1 LDSADQVV
9 FVLQLIIA
17 LGPLAVYFLGLGL
30 VNSQAHP
37 CLVRARSDFVLLA
50 IAFVPVIVAPILLL
64 VQNGH
69 PIIALAVVA
78 AVAGLFAMLLPRSNG
93 NWVVYNIGI
102 TQCRRVL
109 ERSCRR
115 LGWSLSVSDDTIEIA
130 PAGLTIHQSSIPWL
144 RNVSIRVQGSEQS
157 ADRLM
162 DALGCE
168 LQRESMLPSPTGAS
182 LVVIGAALLGVPM
195 YYLLNHMNAIVDV
208 VKHILFA

>member
-1 LDSADQVV
+1 MDSANQVV

-50 IAFVPVIVAPILLL
+50 IAFIPVIMAPILLL

-69 PIIALAVVA
+69 PLVALAVVV
-78 AVAGLFAMLLPRSNG
+78 AVAGLFAFLLPARRG
-93 NWVVYNIGI
+93 NWVVYNIGLA
-102 TQCRRVL
+102 QCHRVL

-115 LGWSLSVSDDTIEIA
+115 LGWSLGATEDCIHIA
-130 PAGLTIHQSSIPWL
+130 PVGLTIHQSSLPWL
-144 RNVSIRVQGSEQS
+144 RNVSIRVQGAEKS
-157 ADRLM
+157 AGQLM
-162 DALGCE
+162 DALGRE
-168 LQRESMLPSPTGAS
+168 LERESMLPSPTGAS
-182 LVVIGAALLGVPM
+182 MVVIGAALLGVPM

-208 VKHILFA
+208 VKHIFFA